1 MKERNEEMTME
12 YKLLGSTGV
21 KVSRLCMGTMTF
33 GKEADKAASASIF
46 RRCRDA
52 GINFFDCANNYAG
65 GESEKILGEL
75 IHDCRGEVVITSKV
89 FNRVGAD
96 INAHGTSRR
105 HIMASVEESLRR
117 LKTDYIDIY
126 FLHHF
131 DPDPDMED
139 SLRAM
144 DDLVK
149 QGKILYPAVSNYAAW
164 QIMKTRSISKREGW
178 SPIRCIEPMYNL
190 VKRQAEV
197 EILPM
202 AAEEKLG
209 VITYSPLAGGLLTGK
224 YIADKDVPTGRF
236 IVNQEYLKRYGRA
249 GIHETVGKY
258 AAFTREHGYNAA
270 ALAVAWTG
278 HHPAV
283 TAPIIGARNTDQLED
298 SLKSLEIVMTVE
310 LYKQVSDLSVAPP
323 LANDR

>member
-1 MKERNEEMTME
+1 MD

-33 GKEADKAASASIF
+33 GKEADRAASASIF

-65 GESEKILGEL
+65 GEAEKILGEF
-75 IHDCRGEVVITSKV
+75 IQDCRGEVVITSKV
-89 FNRVGAD
+89 FNRVGSD

-117 LKTDYIDIY
+117 LKTDHIDIY

-139 SLRAM
+139 SLRAL
-144 DDLVK
+144 DDLVR
-149 QGKILYPAVSNYAAW
+149 QGKILYPAASNYAAW
-164 QIMKTRSISKREGW
+164 QVMKARAISKREGW

-190 VKRQAEV
+190 VKRQSEV

-202 AAEEKLG
+202 AASEHLG

-224 YIADKDVPTGRF
+224 YLAENTGSAGRF
-236 IVNQEYLKRYGRA
+236 TENVKYVKRYA
-249 GIHETVGKY
+249 GTSIHETVGRFVTF
-258 AAFTREHGYNAA
+258 AREHGYDPV
-270 ALAVAWTG
+270 ALALSWTG

-283 TAPIIGARNTDQLED
+283 TAPIIGARNIGQLED
-298 SLKSLEIVMTVE
+298 SLKSSDLVMTDE
-310 LYKQVSDLSVAPP
+310 LYRQVSELSVAPP
-323 LANDR
+323 SATDR

>member
-1 MKERNEEMTME
+1 MAMDYR
-12 YKLLGSTGV
+12 LLGNTGV

-33 GKEADKAASASIF
+33 GKEADKTDSAAMF

-52 GINFFDCANNYAG
+52 GINFFDCANSYAG
-65 GESEKILGEL
+65 GESERILGDL
-75 IHDCRGEVVITSKV
+75 IHDCRGELIITSKV

-117 LKTDYIDIY
+117 LKTDYIDIF

-139 SLRAM
+139 SLRAL

-149 QGKILYPAVSNYAAW
+149 QGKILYPAASNYAAW
-164 QIMKTRSISKREGW
+164 QIMKARAISKREGW

-190 VKRQAEV
+190 VKRQSEV

-202 AAEEKLG
+202 AASENLG
-209 VITYSPLAGGLLTGK
+209 VITYGPLAGGLLTGK
-224 YIADKDVPTGRF
+224 YLAENIVQTGRF
-236 IVNQEYLKRYGRA
+236 TENEKYTQRYA
-249 GIHETVGKY
+249 DASIHETVRKF
-258 AAFTREHGYNAA
+258 AQFTKVRGYGAA
-270 ALAVAWTG
+270 ALAVAWVG

-283 TAPIIGARNTDQLED
+283 TAPIIGARNIGQLEE
-298 SLKSLEIVMTVE
+298 SLKSLDVVMTDE
-310 LYKQVSDLSVAPP
+310 LYKQVCELSIAPP
-323 LANDR
+323 SATNR

>member
-1 MKERNEEMTME
+1 MTMD

-33 GKEADKAASASIF
+33 GKEADKAASTAMF

-65 GESEKILGEL
+65 GEAEKILGEL
-75 IHDCRGEVVITSKV
+75 IHDCRGEVVITTKV

-96 INAHGTSRR
+96 INARGTSRR

-131 DPDPDMED
+131 DHDPDMED

-144 DDLVK
+144 DDLVR
-149 QGKILYPAVSNYAAW
+149 QGKILYPAASNYAAW
-164 QIMKTRSISKREGW
+164 QIMKARAISKREGW
-178 SPIRCIEPMYNL
+178 SPFRCIEPMYNL

-202 AAEEKLG
+202 AASENLG
-209 VITYSPLAGGLLTGK
+209 VIAYGPLAGGLLTGK
-224 YIADKDVPTGRF
+224 YITDRAVSTGRL
-236 IVNQEYLKRYGRA
+236 IENPEYTKRYGDPS
-249 GIHETVGKY
+249 IHETVRK
-258 AAFTREHGYNAA
+258 FTQFTKENNYNAA
-270 ALAVAWTG
+270 ALAVAWAC

-298 SLKSLEIVMTVE
+298 SLKSLDIDMTSE
-310 LYKQVSDLSVAPP
+310 LYKQVSGLSIAPP
-323 LANDR
+323 SATDR

>member
-1 MKERNEEMTME
+1 ME

-21 KVSRLCMGTMTF
+21 KVSGLCMGTMTF
-33 GKEADKAASASIF
+33 GKEADKAASASMF
-46 RRCRDA
+46 RRCREE

-65 GESEKILGEL
+65 GEAERILGEL
-75 IHDCRGEVVITSKV
+75 IHDCRAELVITSKV
-89 FNRVGAD
+89 FNRVGSD

-105 HIMASVEESLRR
+105 HIMASIEASLRR
-117 LKTDYIDIY
+117 LKTDYIDIF

-139 SLRAM
+139 SLRAL

-164 QIMKTRSISKREGW
+164 QIMKARAISKREGW

-202 AAEEKLG
+202 AASEKLG
-209 VITYSPLAGGLLTGK
+209 VITYGPLAGGLLTGK
-224 YIADKDVPTGRF
+224 YLAENVVPAGRF
-236 IVNQEYLKRYGRA
+236 TENEKYVKRYA
-249 GIHETVGKY
+249 DVSIHETVGKFVKF
-258 AAFTREHGYNAA
+258 AREHGYGAA
-270 ALAVAWTG
+270 ALAVAWAA

-283 TAPIIGARNTDQLED
+283 TAPIIGARNIGQLEE
-298 SLKSLEIVMTVE
+298 SLTSSDVVMTDE
-310 LYKQVSDLSVAPP
+310 LYRQVCELSIAP
-323 LANDR
+323 LSATNR

>member
-1 MKERNEEMTME
+1 ME
-12 YKLLGSTGV
+12 YRLLGSTGV

-52 GINFFDCANNYAG
+52 GINFFDCANNYAD

-139 SLRAM
+139 SLRAL

-149 QGKILYPAVSNYAAW
+149 QGKILYPAASNHAAW
-164 QIMKTRSISKREGW
+164 QIMKARAISKREGW

-202 AAEEKLG
+202 AASEKLG
-209 VITYSPLAGGLLTGK
+209 VITYGPLAGGLLTGK
-224 YIADKDVPTGRF
+224 YLVENVGATGRF
-236 IVNQEYLKRYGRA
+236 TENEKYMKRYA
-249 GIHETVGKY
+249 DVSIHETVRKLTQ
-258 AAFTREHGYNAA
+258 FTKEHGYGATT
-270 ALAVAWTG
+270 LAVAWAG

-283 TAPIIGARNTDQLED
+283 TAPIIGARNTVQLED
-298 SLKSLEIVMTVE
+298 SLKSLEVVMTDE
-310 LYKQVSDLSVAPP
+310 LYEQVCELSITPP
-323 LANDR
+323 SATDR